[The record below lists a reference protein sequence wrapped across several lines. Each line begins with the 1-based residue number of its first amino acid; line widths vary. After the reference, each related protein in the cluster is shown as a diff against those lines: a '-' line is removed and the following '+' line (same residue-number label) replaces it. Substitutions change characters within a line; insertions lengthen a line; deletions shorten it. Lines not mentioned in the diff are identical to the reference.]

1 MTYFAPVTHSADL
14 ETPRFPV
21 RLVAHRTG
29 LTPHVLRAWERRYGV
44 VTPVRSEGG
53 QRLYSQLDVERL
65 ALLRR
70 LTERGHAIGRIA
82 SLPLD
87 ALIRLDEEMPQAPP
101 RSSPTVQPAGETAR
115 EFAAAALTAVGRLD
129 APGLQAVL
137 ERAAVTLGVPE
148 FLDGVVATTLE
159 DIGRGWSEQSVSVAQ
174 EHLATTVFRRVLGW
188 LLGVYE
194 VAGSAPRM
202 VVATSPGQVH
212 ELGALLVAVSAA
224 AEGWGVVYLGADL
237 PVADLVT
244 AARQTG
250 ARVVGLSLVYLPEG
264 EEILPTLKA
273 LRAGLPRQV
282 SLLLGGAAAS
292 SVRREAEAA
301 GLTVVE
307 SLAEL
312 RTLLRR
318 LSETE

>member
-1 MTYFAPVTHSADL
+1 MTDSPDP

-53 QRLYSQLDVERL
+53 QRLYSQLDIERL

-70 LTERGHAIGRIA
+70 LTERGHVIGRIA

-87 ALIRLDEEMPQAPP
+87 ALARLDEEMPQAAPP
-101 RSSPTVQPAGETAR
+101 SSPTAQSAGETAR
-115 EFAAAALTAVGRLD
+115 EFAAAALAAVGRLD

-137 ERAAVTLGVPE
+137 ERAALTLGLPE

-159 DIGRGWSEQSVSVAQ
+159 DIGRGWSERSVSVAQ

-194 VAGSAPRM
+194 VGGSAPRL
-202 VVATSPGQVH
+202 VVATPPGQVH
-212 ELGALLVAVSAA
+212 DLGALLVAVSAA

-237 PVADLVT
+237 PVADLVA

-264 EEILPTLKA
+264 EEILPSLRA
-273 LRAGLPRQV
+273 IRAGLPSHV
-282 SLLLGGAAAS
+282 SLLLGGAAAP

-301 GLTVVE
+301 GLIVVG

-318 LSETE
+318 FSEGE